1 MNARLLLFFFSLSSL
16 LQDGLTEL
24 VFTGPEGGSVTV
36 SCSFSL
42 SGWKKL
48 FCRKSCEDGDVL
60 IETKDDSAQRDR
72 YSIKYEE
79 GTFPVSLT
87 FVHVKIKDL
96 KKSDS
101 GKYTCGLKRSFP
113 RPDGNEKVEIIV
125 TDASP
130 SSTPSRPVEP
140 SPTSLPAATTTA
152 PTSSSPETSEQSS
165 APQPMF
171 TNHKI
176 TPVLLTVSVIIIII
190 FIITLSVT
198 VMVFCRNRTSKHT
211 ESPEPPD
218 EDEVEA
224 EYEEVADVRVTSSS
238 SVEQFELYSL
248 AQFSEP
254 NRT

>member
-16 LQDGLTEL
+16 LQDGLTES

-36 SCSFSL
+36 SCSFNF

-60 IETKDDSAQRDR
+60 IETDKVSTQRDR
-72 YSIKYEE
+72 YSIEYEE
-79 GTFPVSLT
+79 GTFP
-87 FVHVKIKDL
+87 
-96 KKSDS
+96 
-101 GKYTCGLKRSFP
+101 
-113 RPDGNEKVEIIV
+113 VEIIV

-130 SSTPSRPVEP
+130 SSTPSRPLEP
-140 SPTSLPAATTTA
+140 SPTSLPAATATA

-165 APQPMF
+165 APQVQMTTSKKPMF

-224 EYEEVADVRVTSSS
+224 EYEEVADVTRLKSTPSRAPTLRWSLTSVTHSTAPPIDMWT
-238 SVEQFELYSL
+238 LL
-248 AQFSEP
+248 L
-254 NRT
+254 RL